1 MSSSLLFPLLT
12 KAKVCDCPTSTS
24 VAVIVA
30 TCVPM
35 AMFSNIC
42 VLPNVI
48 SVGASLASVTLTVT
62 DLAYVFDPS
71 LT

>member
-1 MSSSLLFPLLT
+1 M
-12 KAKVCDCPTSTS
+12 VVIS